1 MIERKTWAEFRD
13 AKLLWWVNRKLHL
26 FGWAIVLEMGPD
38 GTIADAYPARVK
50 FRGFTEQVDAEGF
63 AGLTDHL
70 RTNVGQLMSEVASL
84 PHVIKDEGDEEED
97 LP

>member
-13 AKLLWWVNRKLHL
+13 AKLLWWVNRTLHL

-38 GTIADAYPARVK
+38 GTIADTYPARVK

-70 RTNVGQLMSEVASL
+70 RTNVGQLIPEVASL
-84 PHVIKDEGDEEED
+84 PQAVTEDCEEDEE
-97 LP
+97 